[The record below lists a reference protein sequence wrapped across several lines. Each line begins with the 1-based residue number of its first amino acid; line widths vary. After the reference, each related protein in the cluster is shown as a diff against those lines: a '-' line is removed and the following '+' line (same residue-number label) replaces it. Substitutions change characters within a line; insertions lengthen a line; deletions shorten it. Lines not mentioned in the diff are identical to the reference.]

1 MELGIYTRGYAMPKG
16 QVSLYNKGMKI
27 FIGADHR
34 GFALKNILYKQLVV
48 RGHEVV
54 DCGPQQLDPEDD
66 YPDYAQKVAE
76 GVAAHQEG
84 RGILLCGSG
93 VGMNVV
99 ANKVRGVRATV
110 GYKSDEVVHG
120 RARDNVN
127 VLSLSADTLSV
138 DAAEA
143 LVELFLMTPF
153 GGAERDVR
161 RQRKISDLEA
171 KNGK

>member
-1 MELGIYTRGYAMPKG
+1 
-16 QVSLYNKGMKI
+16 MKI

-34 GFALKNILYKQLVV
+34 GFALKNILYKQLVA

-54 DCGPQQLDPEDD
+54 DCGPQRLDPQDD
-66 YPDYAQKVAE
+66 YPDYAQKVAG
-76 GVAAHQEG
+76 GVAAHQES

-93 VGMNVV
+93 VGMDVV
-99 ANKVRGVRATV
+99 ANKVRGVRATA

-120 RARDNVN
+120 RARDNIN
-127 VLSLSADTLSV
+127 VLSLSADSLSSA
-138 DAAEA
+138 DAEA

-161 RQRKISDLEA
+161 RQQKISDIEA
-171 KNGK
+171 HNFK